1 MINEKRT
8 ELIAVYAR
16 VSTARQE
23 DEKTIDTQLLAIRE
37 FARHNNYTITQEYT
51 DEGWSGDILARP
63 SLDRLRTDAKKKL
76 WDGVLAYDPDRI
88 ARRGSYQALVM
99 DELEELG
106 LEVLFVTTPAPKN
119 IEDRMLYGMK
129 GLFAEYERAKI
140 AERTRLGKLRK
151 AREGHIIAT
160 EAPFG
165 YRLVRRQGKK
175 GDPEFS
181 ETHYEIDEAEAPM
194 ARLIFSWAGDEGLSI
209 RSVVKRLQEMNIRPR
224 KSPRG
229 VWSTSTLTTLLKNKT
244 YIGEGHYGASVG
256 AVPKKPIKPG
266 AYKRIK
272 KSSRK
277 IRPEE
282 EWIKIPTPRLIDNDL
297 FERVQAQ
304 LLKNRVFSIRNTKNE
319 YLLAG
324 KIRCMCG
331 KARGGEGAL
340 RGKHLYYRCIDRL
353 VSFPLPRTCHER
365 GINAR
370 VADQLVW
377 DTIARLMSSPD
388 LMLKQVQLWQSKLQA
403 KQGDTVDESM
413 LRREL
418 EKLGD
423 EETRYAKAYGAG
435 LLEMG
440 KLQELVAP
448 IRQRAVSLEKRLA
461 SLVTNKS
468 NELSAA
474 SMPNLDDMRAFAE
487 RAASC
492 LANLCFSAKREIVL
506 SVIESIVG
514 TQDQL
519 ILYGYLP
526 VTDYVE
532 FETNHRDGASINRQF
547 ACDKNSS
554 VPFEIVIKLPPPNI
568 QTVKRSA
575 APHQMRS
582 EETNS
587 CLDVTLDVH

>member
-1 MINEKRT
+1 MFTEKQT
-8 ELIAVYAR
+8 KLIAVYAR

-23 DEKTIDTQLLAIRE
+23 DEKTIETQLLAIRD
-37 FARHNNYTITQEYT
+37 FAKNNHYVISQEYT

-76 WDGVLAYDPDRI
+76 WGGVLAYDPDRL

-160 EAPFG
+160 EAPYG
-165 YRLVRRQGKK
+165 YALVRRQGKK
-175 GDPEFS
+175 GDPDFC
-181 ETHYEIDEAEAPM
+181 ETHYEVDEAEAPV
-194 ARLIFSWAGDEGLSI
+194 ARMIFSWAGDDGVSI
-209 RSVVKRLQEMNIRPR
+209 RQIVKRLQELNILPR
-224 KSPRG
+224 KSRRG

-256 AVPKKPIKPG
+256 TVPKNPLKPG

-272 KSSRK
+272 KTSRK

-282 EWIKIPTPRLIDNDL
+282 EWIKIPTPPLIDSDL
-297 FERVQAQ
+297 FERVQEQ
-304 LLKNRVFSIRNTKNE
+304 LVKNRVFSIRNTKNE

-324 KIRCMCG
+324 KIRCVCG

-353 VSFPLPRTCHER
+353 VSFPLPRACHER

-377 DTIARLMSSPD
+377 DTLAGLMSSPD
-388 LMLKQVQLWQSKLQA
+388 LMLKQVWQWQA
-403 KQGDTVDESM
+403 KLGAKPASSVDEKALKLEM
-413 LRREL
+413 
-418 EKLGD
+418 EKLSD

-435 LLEMG
+435 LLQME

-448 IRQRAVSLEKRLA
+448 IRQRVAALEKQAASLA
-461 SLVTNKS
+461 SS
-468 NELSAA
+468 NSDELFARSL
-474 SMPNLDDMRAFAE
+474 PDLGGVKAFAE
-487 RAASC
+487 MAANS
-492 LANLCFSAKREIVL
+492 LVNLCFSKKREIVL
-506 SVIESIVG
+506 NIVDTIVG
-514 TQDQL
+514 TQEQL
-519 ILYGYLP
+519 IVYGYLP
-526 VTDYVE
+526 VTDYVK
-532 FETNHRDGASINRQF
+532 FETNHRDGVSINRQF
-547 ACDKNSS
+547 ACDKKNA
-554 VPFEIVIKLPPPNI
+554 VPFEIVIKLPPPNNPTI
-568 QTVKRSA
+568 KRA
-575 APHQMRS
+575 VVRAREGNTKVRP
-582 EETNS
+582 
-587 CLDVTLDVH
+587 VT